1 MSLGPFSVPE
11 AISMASELDLP
22 CPFSSSLPKTLK
34 AHNLPSGDGPPRS
47 PKPCPRAFLDTAL
60 WPRLKLWCSGTSMKL
75 VLAELWSTHTFFT
88 LWIVPISSLGP
99 YSQPAQAYAVAF
111 PAPITLGNCSKLTVI
126 NQLPRCH
133 HPWLLGCWSS
143 LVKSNWKGVTS
154 QTYSLLL
161 RKAVTKLCSGLPGL
175 LLKVLFFCLEALWLL
190 LPSLSVP
197 REVLNVEGKLLI
209 QGETNWTTTEN
220 TGAREFPAV

>member
-1 MSLGPFSVPE
+1 M
-11 AISMASELDLP
+11 
-22 CPFSSSLPKTLK
+22 
-34 AHNLPSGDGPPRS
+34 
-47 PKPCPRAFLDTAL
+47 KP
-60 WPRLKLWCSGTSMKL
+60 
-75 VLAELWSTHTFFT
+75 VLAELWRTLAFFT
-88 LWIVPISSLGP
+88 PWIVPISSLGP